1 MLTENNRQSKTM
13 NTSQLNEHPVRD
25 MESQVVIVM
34 SVCVNICLFLASL
47 TVFVVNAF
55 VCVCVLGC
63 LFQIASV
70 GKAYLKSGKGCM
82 QMENLEESK

>member
-1 MLTENNRQSKTM
+1 M

-25 MESQVVIVM
+25 GESQVVIVM

-55 VCVCVLGC
+55 VCVRACFFVCVLAC

-70 GKAYLKSGKGCM
+70 SKAYLKSGKRCM
-82 QMENLEESK
+82 QMEKT